1 MINASIYTQRFIFSS
16 SAGYKFFAQTGGSSS
31 NNDDVV
37 LDGAGG

>member
-1 MINASIYTQRFIFSS
+1 MLRFTPNASLFAS
-16 SAGYKFFAQTGGSSS
+16 SAGYKFFTQMGVNTS